1 MSARGAVEAAAPS
14 MAASTWP
21 PDLVEA
27 VAELL
32 AEMLVADLREHPNL
46 APAQPAAEATGVS
59 PRGPA
64 HRNAS
69 PCAGRRSARPRRPG

>member
-14 MAASTWP
+14 MAAPAWP

-32 AEMLVADLREHPNL
+32 AEMLVADLRAHPNL
-46 APAQPAAEATGVS
+46 APDQQSAEATGVS

-64 HRNAS
+64 HRNAW
-69 PCAGRRSARPRRPG
+69 PRVGRRSTRPRRPG

>member
-1 MSARGAVEAAAPS
+1 MSIHGGAATVAPETT
-14 MAASTWP
+14 APAWP

-32 AEMLVADLREHPNL
+32 AEMLVADLRARPNL
-46 APAQPAAEATGVS
+46 APDQPAAEATGVS

-64 HRNAS
+64 HRNAW
-69 PCAGRRSARPRRPG
+69 PRVGRRSTRPRRPG